1 MKIVD
6 KTKEEFD
13 EDDQKAFLQEISI
26 LQRAKEM
33 SDFLVYAI
41 DVRETTKEIYI
52 MMEYMNGGELFDYIF
67 TSEAGALRLNG
78 MRWMGLM
85 RLDGLI

>member
-1 MKIVD
+1 
-6 KTKEEFD
+6 
-13 EDDQKAFLQEISI
+13 
-26 LQRAKEM
+26 M

-67 TSEAGALRLNG
+67 TSEAGKKE
-78 MRWMGLM
+78 W
-85 RLDGLI
+85 